1 MKTSLKRGFGV
12 TWEIVT
18 DESAACGDVA
28 RRGTSGV
35 NATLREAL
43 ETVRMTLPNDAGI
56 ASIEPNDSDV
66 NAARWVTY
74 FCGRGSRSG
83 SFTSV
88 SLHFPRDLSPS
99 SRARVARFLGAR

>member
-1 MKTSLKRGFGV
+1 MRGFGV

-56 ASIEPNDSDV
+56 ASIEPCSSDIK
-66 NAARWVTY
+66 AARWITY
-74 FCGRGSRSG
+74 ACGRGSRSG
-83 SFTSV
+83 DFMSV
-88 SLHFPRDLSPS
+88 SIHFPRDLSPS